1 MKNKIKLL
9 IKSVFDESINTQ
21 FTKKEKLVLLVGFLL
36 AAASLAVVLSI
47 VAEAINFIF
56 R

>member
-9 IKSVFDESINTQ
+9 IDSAFDESINVH
-21 FTKKEKLVLLVGFLL
+21 FTKKEKLVLLASFVLASTFLEI
-36 AAASLAVVLSI
+36 VLSKT
-47 VAEAINFIF
+47 AEAINFIF